1 MTSRLFYHKQ
11 TGAPVQIIARAQ
23 TKPTYQE
30 VICYQELTKPYDH
43 FVMEKRQ
50 FFAEYVKEFAELPL
64 VGRKQI
70 EKREDLPNKQP
81 RISKGEIMD
90 DEPAEAEKPEEAK
103 EPEVPEAIQKM
114 LAFLDAHLHPYVRL
128 HQLSQE
134 IPSALTALVQS
145 VPESY
150 FFLPAA
156 SAIHGNGFH
165 HTVFLCGNY
174 SQSVSPVTFIFF
186 SHTKFRHNSLES
198 VFVIL

>member
-1 MTSRLFYHKQ
+1 MTSRLFYHKE

-90 DEPAEAEKPEEAK
+90 
-103 EPEVPEAIQKM
+103 
-114 LAFLDAHLHPYVRL
+114 
-128 HQLSQE
+128 
-134 IPSALTALVQS
+134 
-145 VPESY
+145 
-150 FFLPAA
+150 
-156 SAIHGNGFH
+156 
-165 HTVFLCGNY
+165 
-174 SQSVSPVTFIFF
+174 
-186 SHTKFRHNSLES
+186 
-198 VFVIL
+198 